1 MSTEREKQMHAV
13 EDCIS
18 DYEKAAGNIHDLR
31 VICASKI
38 IDALAP
44 WLTPW
49 LDGPVMTE
57 REKESVKSF
66 NHYLADIHTRL
77 TKLEAG
83 GMDAKSPPKPLT
95 DRYSVSIMRAKG
107 SKWHAV
113 VNDIDW
119 VAAIEYADRWYGD
132 PEIQAVEVCR
142 ETDNPNTEQVIY
154 LKRKP

>member
-1 MSTEREKQMHAV
+1 MTEREKQIQAV
-13 EDCIS
+13 SQCIES
-18 DYEKAAGNIHDLR
+18 YARIDPSLPRPVAVNIL
-31 VICASKI
+31 
-38 IDALAP
+38 DALAP

-83 GMDAKSPPKPLT
+83 GMDAKSQPKPLT

-119 VAAIEYADRWYGD
+119 VEAIEVADRWYGD
-132 PEIQAVEVCR
+132 PEIQAVEVISENDER
-142 ETDNPNTEQVIY
+142 AHEIFY
-154 LKRKP
+154 LKRKQ